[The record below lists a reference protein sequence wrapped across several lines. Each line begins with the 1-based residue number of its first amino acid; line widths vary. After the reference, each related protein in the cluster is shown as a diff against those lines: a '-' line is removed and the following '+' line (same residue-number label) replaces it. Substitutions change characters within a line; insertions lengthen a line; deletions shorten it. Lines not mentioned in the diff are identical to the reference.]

1 AVIEA
6 RGVGK
11 RYGATWVLRDLRF
24 RAAPGEVLLLLG
36 DNGAG
41 KTTLLR
47 AILGIT
53 EYEGSIEVDGL
64 EALSHGREVRR
75 RIGYM
80 PQSGGLHLDLSVA
93 ETVRFYAGLRG
104 VPGEIARER
113 LRSVGLEERETAR
126 VGELSIG
133 MRQRLVFAVATLS
146 DPPILLLDE
155 PTASLDAGSRALLVE
170 RLRELAGRGKTVVL
184 STHSERDLAG
194 IATRAV
200 RLEEGRLAA

>member
-1 AVIEA
+1 VIEA

-11 RYGATWVLRDLRF
+11 RYGAHWVLRDLDF

-53 EYEGSIEVDGL
+53 GYQGSIEVDGL
-64 EALSHGREVRR
+64 EALRHGREVRR
-75 RIGYM
+75 RVGYL

-93 ETVRFYAGLRG
+93 ETLRFYAGLKG
-104 VPGEIARER
+104 VPAETAR
-113 LRSVGLEERETAR
+113 LRLRRVGLEAWEARR

-133 MRQRLVFAVATLS
+133 MRQRLGFAVATLS

-155 PTASLDAGSRALLVE
+155 PTASLDAGSRTLLVE
-170 RLRELAGRGKTVVL
+170 RLRELAERGKTVVL

-194 IATRAV
+194 IATRAE